1 MVPINMA
8 GMKKMWLNSLL
19 VMSNVKVSA
28 CKTDGQSGGLNE
40 HDSLHRSI
48 RYSYD

>member
-28 CKTDGQSGGLNE
+28 MQDGRTVWSAE
-40 HDSLHRSI
+40 
-48 RYSYD
+48 